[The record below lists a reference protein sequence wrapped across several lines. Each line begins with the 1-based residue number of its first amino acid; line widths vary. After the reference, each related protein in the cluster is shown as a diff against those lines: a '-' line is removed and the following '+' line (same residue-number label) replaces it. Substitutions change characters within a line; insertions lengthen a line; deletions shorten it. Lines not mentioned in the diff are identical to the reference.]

1 MLGLLLSLT
10 LHADPLLQTSLE
22 AAVAVPS
29 ARVELLGWRGPPCQ
43 GRYEAAPVT
52 ASGRVAVRVRGAGC
66 DEWGWATGEDHH
78 ARRSAEPGGEDRRR
92 ARRRLGAQR
101 SRAQP
106 IGAPA
111 RHRGLGRHR
120 HAGHAAG
127 RRLVG
132 PRRFDKAPRQGRRS
146 SVRVVAGAVAVEE
159 RGLVAACTG
168 PAACATLPSGKR
180 VRGHIEDGTLVV
192 SAPGGSR
199 L

>member
-10 LHADPLLQTSLE
+10 LNADPLLQASLE

-66 DEWGWATGEDHH
+66 DEWGWATVTITM
-78 ARRSAEPGGEDRRR
+78 R
-92 ARRRLGAQR
+92 AAVLSQAVKTGDSLDGAWSLREVELNR
-101 SRAQP
+101 SRRP
-106 IGAPA
+106 LVTVPSGATATRAMRPGDVLWA
-111 RHRGLGRHR
+111 E
-120 HAGHAAG
+120 A
-127 RRLVG
+127 V
-132 PRRFDKAPRQGRRS
+132 RQGPPPGTPIV
-146 SVRVVAGAVAVEE
+146 VRVVAGAVAVEE
-159 RGLVAACTG
+159 RGLIAACTG
-168 PAACATLPSGKR
+168 EATCATLPSGKR
-180 VRGHIEDGTLVV
+180 VRGLLEDGALVV